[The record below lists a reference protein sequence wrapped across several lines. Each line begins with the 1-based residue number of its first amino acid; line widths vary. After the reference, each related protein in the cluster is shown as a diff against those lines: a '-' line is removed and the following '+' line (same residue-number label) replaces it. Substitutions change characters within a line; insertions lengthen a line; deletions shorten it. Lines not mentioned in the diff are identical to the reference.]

1 MERVVNW
8 RSTKFLQTSF
18 VLLSATYLV
27 ATAKIDPNTYM
38 LLVGAALGN
47 YAYHDVKQKMV
58 VK

>member
-27 ATAKIDPNTYM
+27 ATPKIDPNTYM